1 MPTPDT
7 DKPNAGQE
15 TTRWGRIP
23 AWWLS
28 HPDIDA
34 DGLAVLAALST
45 FANARGECWP
55 SQSTLATALKRSRST
70 INRILGHL
78 ANASVIEIVS
88 RKSANGGRLSSV
100 YRLRLEPG
108 NGPIVNVETMVVQ
121 QRDTDVAV
129 ADSPCAAVR
138 QEQPESNKPDSL
150 AGRGREG
157 VRAERVEDYPTR
169 EPQTV
174 LADWMPSAADLTWAR
189 AQHGNVDLDRHVE
202 GFVLRCQAHGYRY
215 RDISAA
221 WRAWLVQDV
230 AVRKAPLVGGSKA
243 IAGMAHTND
252 KTTAARQ
259 QVAIWASVAD
269 CLRQQTLTKAD
280 VPSFGGGW

>member
-45 FANARGECWP
+45 YANARGECWP
-55 SQSTLATALKRSRST
+55 SQATLATALKRSRST
-70 INRILGHL
+70 VNRILGHL

-100 YRLRLEPG
+100 YRLRLELG
-108 NGPIVNVETMVVQ
+108 NGPIINVQSMAVQ
-121 QRDTDVAV
+121 QRDTGVVV
-129 ADSPCAAVR
+129 ADSPCAMVR
-138 QEQPESNKPDSL
+138 QEQLDSNKPDSL
-150 AGRGREG
+150 AGGAREG
-157 VRAERVEDYPTR
+157 IRAERTEGYPSG
-169 EPQTV
+169 EPQSV
-174 LADWMPSAADLTWAR
+174 PSDWMPSAADLTWAR

-230 AVRKAPLVGGSKA
+230 AARKTPLVAASKA
-243 IAGMAHTND
+243 ITSTARTND

-259 QVAIWASVAD
+259 QVAIWAGVAD
-269 CLRQQTLTKAD
+269 CLRQRPPAETD
-280 VPSFGGGW
+280 VSSFGGGW

>member
-1 MPTPDT
+1 MPTPKT

-45 FANARGECWP
+45 YANARGECWP
-55 SQSTLATALKRSRST
+55 SQATLATALKRSRST
-70 INRILGHL
+70 VNRILGHL
-78 ANASVIEIVS
+78 ADAAVIEIVS

-108 NGPIVNVETMVVQ
+108 SGPIVNVQSMAVQ

-138 QEQPESNKPDSL
+138 QEQLDSNKPDSL

-157 VRAERVEDYPTR
+157 VSAGRVKDYPSG
-169 EPQTV
+169 EPQGV
-174 LADWMPSAADLTWAR
+174 PPDWMPSTADLTWAR
-189 AQHGNVDLDRHVE
+189 AQHGSVDLDHHVE

-230 AVRKAPLVGGSKA
+230 AARKAPLIGGSTG
-243 IAGMAHTND
+243 IASMVRTND

-259 QVAIWASVAD
+259 QVAIWAGVAD
-269 CLRQQTLTKAD
+269 GLRQRTPTKTD
-280 VPSFGGGW
+280 VPLFGGGW

>member
-1 MPTPDT
+1 MPTPDA

-45 FANARGECWP
+45 YANARGECWP
-55 SQSTLATALKRSRST
+55 SQATLATALKRSRST
-70 INRILGHL
+70 VNRILGHL

-88 RKSANGGRLSSV
+88 RKSSNGGRLSSV

-108 NGPIVNVETMVVQ
+108 TGPIVNVQSMPVQ
-121 QRDTDVAV
+121 QCDTDVAV

-138 QEQPESNKPDSL
+138 QEQPDSNKSDSL
-150 AGRGREG
+150 AGRGHEG
-157 VRAERVEDYPTR
+157 FRAERVKNYPTG
-169 EPQTV
+169 ES
-174 LADWMPSAADLTWAR
+174 LAVPPDWMPSAADLAWAR
-189 AQHGNVDLDRHVE
+189 AQHGSVNLDRHVE
-202 GFVLRCQAHGYRY
+202 GFVLRCQAHGYHY
-215 RDISAA
+215 RDIGAA

-230 AVRKAPLVGGSKA
+230 ATRKAPLVGGPTA
-243 IAGMAHTND
+243 ITGMARTND

-259 QVAIWASVAD
+259 QVAIWAGVAD
-269 CLRQQTLTKAD
+269 CLRQQTPTKTD